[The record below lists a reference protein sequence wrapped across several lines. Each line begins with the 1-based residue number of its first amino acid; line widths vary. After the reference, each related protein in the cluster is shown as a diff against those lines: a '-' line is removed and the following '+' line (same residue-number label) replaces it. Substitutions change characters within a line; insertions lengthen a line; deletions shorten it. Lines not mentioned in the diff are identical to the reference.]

1 MALGMGVGGLTQ
13 GADRVIYDRIAEGD
27 ENKLKDITWDH
38 LEKFGV
44 DGLCTMCLAD
54 RDLDPQLY
62 ETWNELYNQ
71 AKSALCD
78 QKEKID
84 AVRDFPLCGIFNQIP
99 HFTLCIL

>member
-1 MALGMGVGGLTQ
+1 MALDMGVGGFTQ
-13 GADRVIYDRIAEGD
+13 GADRVIYDRIADGE

-44 DGLCTMCLAD
+44 DGLRTLCLAD
-54 RDLDPQLY
+54 CDLDPQLC

-71 AKSALCD
+71 AKSTLCN
-78 QKEKID
+78 QKEKTD
-84 AVRDFPLCGIFNQIP
+84 AVRDFPLFGIFNQIP